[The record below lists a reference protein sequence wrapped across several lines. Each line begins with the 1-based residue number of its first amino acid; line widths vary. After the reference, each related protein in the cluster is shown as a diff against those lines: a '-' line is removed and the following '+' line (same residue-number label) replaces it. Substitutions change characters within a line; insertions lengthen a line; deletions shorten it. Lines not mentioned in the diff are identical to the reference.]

1 MTMLGLRSHCR
12 GLGLGP
18 RRSRS
23 HASASTF
30 HAVVAPG
37 IASELTFGAPTVTV
51 LAELVM
57 ADGIASGLTFGAP
70 TITIP
75 TELVV
80 ADGIASGLTISAPA
94 VTVLAELVVANGIPS
109 GLTFGGPAVTVPA
122 ELVMADGIAS
132 GLTVGAPTI
141 TIPAELVMADGI
153 ASGLT
158 VGVPAVTAL
167 AELVVANGIAS
178 GLTFGAPAVTGLAEL
193 VVANGIASGLT
204 FGGPTVTVPA
214 ELVVANGIASGLT
227 FGSPTLATAPSIRTQ
242 IIQGRSGADPHN
254 VTTSGFGWVAG
265 DLVLAFTGISGTVTL
280 SSVAGLTDDTYTQL
294 TAVLPGAHDH
304 RQYLHRG
311 TVNGGAFDSTTRW
324 DLSGSRPIVL
334 ALLSIVGGHSTLDA
348 SATDFG
354 TGGALPSAPAIT
366 TTGPNRLIIAVATI
380 RGAHVTNPPSAPSG
394 YTLLGNAFTSSN
406 NSNGTGQSTI
416 SVAYK
421 AAPDAG
427 TVAAA
432 SWGGLSNINSQ
443 PWETVQIAVKPA

>member
-1 MTMLGLRSHCR
+1 MSMLGLRSHCR

-23 HASASTF
+23 HASATTF
-30 HAVVAPG
+30 YAVVAPG
-37 IASELTFGAPTVTV
+37 IASELTFGAPAVTA
-51 LAELVM
+51 LAEL
-57 ADGIASGLTFGAP
+57 
-70 TITIP
+70 
-75 TELVV
+75 
-80 ADGIASGLTISAPA
+80 A
-94 VTVLAELVVANGIPS
+94 V
-109 GLTFGGPAVTVPA
+109 
-122 ELVMADGIAS
+122 ADGIAS
-132 GLTVGAPTI
+132 GLTVGAPAVTVL
-141 TIPAELVMADGI
+141 AELVIADGI

-158 VGVPAVTAL
+158 FGGPTVTA
-167 AELVVANGIAS
+167 
-178 GLTFGAPAVTGLAEL
+178 LAEL

-227 FGSPTLATAPSIRTQ
+227 FGGPTVTVPAELVVANGVASGLTFGAPTIATIATAPSIRTQ

-280 SSVAGLTDDTYTQL
+280 SSVAGLTDDAYTQL
-294 TAVLPGAHDH
+294 AAVLPGAHDH
-304 RQYLHRG
+304 RQYLHSC
-311 TVNGGAFDSTTRW
+311 TVNGGAFDATTRW

-334 ALLSIVGGHSTLDA
+334 ALLSIMDGHSTLDA
-348 SATDFG
+348 SATNFG
-354 TGGALPSAPAIT
+354 TGGALPSAAAIT
-366 TTGPNRLIIAVATI
+366 TTGPSRLIIAVATI

-443 PWETVQIAVKPA
+443 PWETVHIAVKLA